1 MLVLAFW
8 GTIIMQAI
16 FIVPLGIYLSIISLW
31 KEKSSRFGQTV
42 VSKNVRLY
50 LIFRRNRQFLS
61 ILSITFFFAKF
72 SSIFQIAF
80 SKFRSSVYNN
90 FWINNIFLLLL
101 FQIFIGYLLD
111 GAILLVLIQSHV
123 SYVMHRV
130 WSISSPK
137 SDRHVVDNVV
147 ND

>member
-1 MLVLAFW
+1 
-8 GTIIMQAI
+8 MQAI

-61 ILSITFFFAKF
+61 ILSITYFFFSKF

-90 FWINNIFLLLL
+90 F
-101 FQIFIGYLLD
+101 
-111 GAILLVLIQSHV
+111 
-123 SYVMHRV
+123 
-130 WSISSPK
+130 
-137 SDRHVVDNVV
+137 
-147 ND
+147 